1 LSGFEVKE
9 FVVTN
14 LQGRVALVAG
24 VGPNIGQRVATLL
37 AESGAAVVCVDRDA
51 DTAARCAAAVAAAG
65 VDSLAVAGDIST
77 PDGVA
82 KIFGQATE
90 RFGVVDALVNNAA
103 VSIPH
108 GTLNTTPEEWQL
120 VMNVTLTGTFLMSQE
135 FARRLIEAQKPGS
148 MVNVASTSGHRG
160 RKNAVAYCS
169 AKGGVLNLT
178 RALAMDL
185 APHKIRVNSVSP
197 TKTGAAIGDDGSA
210 AASARDFSEI
220 PLGRLGTPDDQAHA
234 VRFLLSD
241 EAAFITGMDIRVD
254 GGTLATWGT
263 RSYASQAK

>member
-1 LSGFEVKE
+1 M
-9 FVVTN
+9 TN